1 MTDPGL
7 LRFLEIV
14 VRELEAA
21 DARVEIGG
29 KDPTDP
35 RFVSRL
41 APNGSRVVAVFDTA
55 PEQPALVENR
65 LDALVQSFFS
75 TAENAVHNVPPSRT
89 PPDIA
94 GRRLDDELTRLS
106 ERAAAQGAVVFDLA
120 SPVLWGASH
129 TTSTEI
135 DRLLETAILR
145 VRDAHAELRHSHT
158 LRLPLGDSAECIARP
173 FAGLYVVAL
182 VFAGPVSEPV
192 AVGALVHA
200 MPLIERFVLALPPV
214 DPGPGGGK
222 VMRMPSRLR

>member
-35 RFVSRL
+35 RIIARL
-41 APNGSRVVAVFDTA
+41 APNGSRVVAVFDSV
-55 PEQPALVENR
+55 PEQPVLVENR

-75 TAENAVHNVPPSRT
+75 TAENAIQSVPPSRT

-129 TTSTEI
+129 TTSTEV
-135 DRLLETAILR
+135 DRLLETAIIR

-158 LRLPLGDSAECIARP
+158 TRLSLSDTAECIARP

-182 VFAGPVSEPV
+182 VFEGPVSEPV

>member
-1 MTDPGL
+1 VTDPGL

-14 VRELEAA
+14 VRELDAA
-21 DARVEIGG
+21 DARVELGG
-29 KDPTDP
+29 RDPTDP
-35 RFVSRL
+35 RLVYRL
-41 APNGSRVVAVFDTA
+41 APNGSRVVAAFDAA
-55 PEQPALVENR
+55 PDQPVLVENR
-65 LDALVQSFFS
+65 LDALIASFFS
-75 TAENAVHNVPPSRT
+75 TTESALQGLPSRT

-129 TTSTEI
+129 TNLPEI
-135 DRLLETAILR
+135 DRLMETAILR
-145 VRDAHAELRHSHT
+145 VRDAHAELRQGHAT
-158 LRLPLGDSAECIARP
+158 RLSLGDSRECIARP

-182 VFAGPVSEPV
+182 VFDGPLSEIV

-200 MPLIERFVLALPPV
+200 MPVIERFVLALPPV

>member
-1 MTDPGL
+1 VTDPGL

-35 RFVSRL
+35 RLISRL
-41 APNGSRVVAVFDTA
+41 APNGSRVVAVFDA
-55 PEQPALVENR
+55 VPEQAVLVENR

-75 TAENAVHNVPPSRT
+75 TAENGIQSVPPSRT

-145 VRDAHAELRHSHT
+145 VRDAQAELRHSHT
-158 LRLPLGDSAECIARP
+158 SRLPLSETAECLARP

-182 VFAGPVSEPV
+182 VFDGPLSEPV